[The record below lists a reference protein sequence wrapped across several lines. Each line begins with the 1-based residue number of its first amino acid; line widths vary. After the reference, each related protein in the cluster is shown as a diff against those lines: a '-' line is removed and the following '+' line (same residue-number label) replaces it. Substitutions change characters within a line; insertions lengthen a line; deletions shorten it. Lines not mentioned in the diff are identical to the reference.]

1 MFKKIKS
8 ETIDG
13 ANQQKRLTKEDL
25 IQGDHIYVR
34 RLGLLYSHHGI
45 YAGEETVIHFKGEE
59 KEKRNPEVILTELES
74 FLNGGKLR
82 RRNYKKRLPHSES
95 LRKAREHLSEKG
107 YSLPGNNCEHFATY
121 CATGKK
127 KSLQVKRAI
136 GGISM
141 IAFPMIGKII
151 QKKIKKK
158 KGNL

>member
-1 MFKKIKS
+1 MKKIT
-8 ETIDG
+8 E
-13 ANQQKRLTKEDL
+13 EDL
-25 IQGDHIYVR
+25 IRGDHIYVR
-34 RLGLLYSHHGI
+34 RNGLLYSHHGI
-45 YAGEETVIHFKGEE
+45 YAGEGAVINYKGAD
-59 KEKRNPEVILTELES
+59 KEKRDPAVILTEIEN
-74 FLNGGKLR
+74 FLNGGRLR

-95 LRKAREHLSEKG
+95 LRIAREHLSEKG

-127 KSLQVKRAI
+127 KSLRVKRAI